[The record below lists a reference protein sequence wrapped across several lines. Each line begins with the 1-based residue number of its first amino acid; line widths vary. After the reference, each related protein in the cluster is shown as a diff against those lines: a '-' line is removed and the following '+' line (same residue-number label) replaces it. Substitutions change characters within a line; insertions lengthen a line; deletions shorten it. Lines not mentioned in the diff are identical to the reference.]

1 MGIGGIISGAAS
13 KAANAAAAAAAAA
26 KAAAEAA
33 AGAAAKATEKVSE
46 GAQKV
51 GEKVSTFASERARD
65 VYEGAKEGI
74 SAATGKAKDVGED
87 VTDRARQAAGSAA
100 NTAQGVV
107 DFSRDVFEDAKD
119 VAGDAGKALAG
130 VARKAGP
137 VLDKGTDL
145 AAAGL
150 DALGETIQNAPAAD
164 PISKVGNE
172 VVGGLLQ
179 TSADV
184 VRDPVETAKAVK
196 DAASLN
202 RQVDSLKPGE
212 HVKVGLSAEGD
223 VSGVGLKGKGEL
235 EVKHAKDANGQ
246 GDGYTVSVN
255 GELGVGLVGKLGAT
269 GAAEVGGSAF
279 LNGGAKVELK
289 FATAEEAKRA
299 ADIIAKSTLV
309 GATGAANP
317 MLAPVTGAAA
327 NQVLGNPLS
336 DLKDLGKNLNAV
348 EFKLGIDAEGSASV
362 GVDGLENAATASA
375 KAGINGSLGQTGRL
389 EFKEGQPTKLAV
401 KQTWQAGGEA
411 GGSLGLGLPKSESGS
426 VSLPT
431 NASAGAKGSFKVE
444 FEQTF
449 ELPKDFDAQSLLKDP
464 AGATRQL
471 AQTARATHEGKLTLT
486 DSREAHAKALGVGGR
501 TGSEV
506 KVELKGKVQDLAN
519 SGAFESAVQGDFA
532 KAYSQLQG
540 SVQSKATV
548 QDKTTA
554 STDLGIGFHAG
565 AAGGEVGLHSE
576 RTHLGQE
583 QQLSPSQLAE
593 LYAEQLEAVQ
603 RVS

>member
-13 KAANAAAAAAAAA
+13 KAAGAAAAAA

-33 AGAAAKATEKVSE
+33 AGAAVKATEKVSE

-51 GEKVSTFASERARD
+51 GEKVSQLAAERARD
-65 VYEGAKEGI
+65 VYEGAKDGV
-74 SAATGKAKDVGED
+74 SAAAGKVKDVAED
-87 VTDRARQAAGSAA
+87 VTDTARQAAGNAA
-100 NTAQGVV
+100 RGAV
-107 DFSRDVFEDAKD
+107 DFSRDIFEDAKD
-119 VAGDAGKALAG
+119 VAGDAGKVLSG
-130 VARKAGP
+130 VARNAGP

-150 DALGETIQNAPAAD
+150 DALGETAS
-164 PISKVGNE
+164 SKVGNE

-202 RQVDSLKPGE
+202 RQVDSLEPGE

-235 EVKHAKDANGQ
+235 EVKHDKGANGQ
-246 GDGYTVSVN
+246 GDGYSVSVN
-255 GELGVGLVGKLGAT
+255 GELGVGLVGKLGGT
-269 GAAEVGGSAF
+269 GAGEVGGSAF

-299 ADIIAKSTLV
+299 ADIIARSTLV

-327 NQVLGNPLS
+327 NQVLGDPLS
-336 DLKDLGKNLNAV
+336 DLKGLGKNLNAV
-348 EFKLGIDAEGSASV
+348 EFKLGIEAEGSGEL

-375 KAGINGSLGQTGRL
+375 KAGVNGSLGQTGRL
-389 EFKEGQPTKLAV
+389 EFKNGQATQLSV
-401 KQTWQAGGEA
+401 KQTWQAGGGASGELGAALPKVA
-411 GGSLGLGLPKSESGS
+411 GGSP
-426 VSLPT
+426 SLPT
-431 NASAGAKGSFKVE
+431 SASAGAKGSFKVE

-449 ELPKDFDAQSLLKDP
+449 ALPKDFNAQSLLNDP
-464 AGATRQL
+464 VGSTRQL

-506 KVELKGKVQDLAN
+506 KVELKGKVQDIAS

-532 KAYSQLQG
+532 KAYSQLR
-540 SVQSKATV
+540 STVQSKATV

-583 QQLSPSQLAE
+583 QQLNASQLAE

>member
-13 KAANAAAAAAAAA
+13 KAASAAAAAAAAA

-33 AGAAAKATEKVSE
+33 AGAAVKATEKVSE

-74 SAATGKAKDVGED
+74 SAAAGKAKDVGED

-100 NTAQGVV
+100 NTAQGAV

-130 VARKAGP
+130 VARDAGP

-150 DALGETIQNAPAAD
+150 DALGD
-164 PISKVGNE
+164 KVGNE

-184 VRDPVETAKAVK
+184 VRDPVETARAVK
-196 DAASLN
+196 DVASLN

-269 GAAEVGGSAF
+269 GAADVGGSAF

-299 ADIIAKSTLV
+299 ADTIAKSTLV

-375 KAGINGSLGQTGRL
+375 KAGVNGSLGQTGRL
-389 EFKEGQPTKLAV
+389 EFKDGQPTKLAV
-401 KQTWQAGGEA
+401 KQTWQAGGEV

-540 SVQSKATV
+540 TVQSKATV

-583 QQLSPSQLAE
+583 QQLNPSQLAE

>member
-13 KAANAAAAAAAAA
+13 KAAGAAAAAAAAA

-33 AGAAAKATEKVSE
+33 AGAAVKATEKVSE

-65 VYEGAKEGI
+65 VYEGAKDGI
-74 SAATGKAKDVGED
+74 SAATGKAKDVTED

-119 VAGDAGKALAG
+119 VA
-130 VARKAGP
+130 RNAGP

-184 VRDPVETAKAVK
+184 VRDPVETARAVK

-255 GELGVGLVGKLGAT
+255 GELGVGLVGKLGGT

-309 GATGAANP
+309 GATAAANP

-327 NQVLGNPLS
+327 NQVLGNPVS

-348 EFKLGIDAEGSASV
+348 EFKLGIDAEGSGNV
-362 GVDGLENAATASA
+362 GVEGLENAATASA

-389 EFKEGQPTKLAV
+389 EFKDGQPTKLAV

-426 VSLPT
+426 LSLPT

-532 KAYSQLQG
+532 KAYSQLQ
-540 SVQSKATV
+540 STVQAKATV

-554 STDLGIGFHAG
+554 NTDLGIGFHAG

-603 RVS
+603 RIS